1 MTRPRQRLYYSI
13 SRGDEVTTT
22 AKLRQTPR
30 GGGYGILGVEKKAGR
45 TEQTSNRTNS
55 GDQASRD
62 RERSLTS
69 VRRGK
74 VRLPR
79 LAAGA
84 KGSFHALAAGRVEG
98 RAGSKQAGCERQD
111 RRN

>member
-1 MTRPRQRLYYSI
+1 MTCPRQRLYYSL
-13 SRGDEVTTT
+13 SRVDGATTT
-22 AKLRQTPR
+22 AKLRQRPR

-45 TEQTSNRTNS
+45 TEQTSNEANS

-62 RERSLTS
+62 RECSLTS

-84 KGSFHALAAGRVEG
+84 KGSFHALAAGQVE
-98 RAGSKQAGCERQD
+98 S
-111 RRN
+111 